1 MNANSWVARR
11 RPVRSLQPETN
22 RGSGGPRFERFAA
35 AMQAEPPPAA
45 QVLPDPPGEPQ
56 VEAAAVRP
64 EPVRPEPVRPEPVRV
79 APPPPPPPP
88 RPAQPPADP
97 PFIGPRSFAGPRA
110 GGMAGATAM
119 PRRPVQDRFDGSAPA
134 RARGDIPWLGIG
146 SWVLFC
152 AALFVSLLGWP
163 DQIALDR
170 VAGITLD
177 RVTAIW
183 SDYAPATGDANQQGG
198 IATTQEPMPAEGA
211 PAPAREQ
218 DWSSMT
224 PPAGQPP
231 SAAPEPGPA
240 ADDNANGVA
249 TRMPGGPPLPQ
260 FKPSLDRVAAKFSSA
275 FFEIGDRLQQQGDFD
290 AALHMRRQGSNLDPW
305 RGPVASDL

>member
-1 MNANSWVARR
+1 
-11 RPVRSLQPETN
+11 
-22 RGSGGPRFERFAA
+22 
-35 AMQAEPPPAA
+35 
-45 QVLPDPPGEPQ
+45 
-56 VEAAAVRP
+56 
-64 EPVRPEPVRPEPVRV
+64 
-79 APPPPPPPP
+79 
-88 RPAQPPADP
+88 
-97 PFIGPRSFAGPRA
+97 
-110 GGMAGATAM
+110 M
-119 PRRPVQDRFDGSAPA
+119 PRRPVQNRFDGADSM
-134 RARGDIPWLGIG
+134 RVRGDIPWLGIG

-170 VAGITLD
+170 VAGLTLD
-177 RVTAIW
+177 RVTAMW
-183 SDYAPATGDANQQGG
+183 SDYGPSTSDTDQPGG

-224 PPAGQPP
+224 PPAAQPP
-231 SAAPEPGPA
+231 SMAPDSGPP
-240 ADDNANGVA
+240 ADDADGAV
-249 TRMPGGPPLPQ
+249 TRTPGGPPLPQ

-275 FFEIGDRLQQQGDFD
+275 FFEIGDRLQQQGHFD

>member
-1 MNANSWVARR
+1 
-11 RPVRSLQPETN
+11 
-22 RGSGGPRFERFAA
+22 
-35 AMQAEPPPAA
+35 MQAEPPPAA

-64 EPVRPEPVRPEPVRV
+64 EPVRDGAPEPVRV

-88 RPAQPPADP
+88 PPPAQSPADP
-97 PFIGPRSFAGPRA
+97 PFIGPRSFVGPRA

-119 PRRPVQDRFDGSAPA
+119 PRRPVQDRFDGAAPA

-170 VAGITLD
+170 VAGLTLD

-183 SDYAPATGDANQQGG
+183 SGHAPSTGDADQQGG

-211 PAPAREQ
+211 PAPARG
-218 DWSSMT
+218 
-224 PPAGQPP
+224 AGLVIDDAARR
-231 SAAPEPGPA
+231 SAALGGA
-240 ADDNANGVA
+240 GA
-249 TRMPGGPPLPQ
+249 RPGG
-260 FKPSLDRVAAKFSSA
+260 
-275 FFEIGDRLQQQGDFD
+275 
-290 AALHMRRQGSNLDPW
+290 RR
-305 RGPVASDL
+305 

>member
-11 RPVRSLQPETN
+11 RPVRSLQPVTN
-22 RGSGGPRFERFAA
+22 RGSGGPCFDRFAA

-45 QVLPDPPGEPQ
+45 QVIPDTPGDPQ
-56 VEAAAVRP
+56 VEPAAVRATP
-64 EPVRPEPVRPEPVRV
+64 IRV
-79 APPPPPPPP
+79 APPPPAQ
-88 RPAQPPADP
+88 RPAAQRPAAQHPAAQHPAAQRPDDP
-97 PFIGPRSFAGPRA
+97 PFIGPSRGA
-110 GGMAGATAM
+110 MAGATPM
-119 PRRPVQDRFDGSAPA
+119 PRRPVQDRFDGADPA
-134 RARGDIPWLGIG
+134 RARDIPWLGIG

-163 DQIALDR
+163 DQTALDR
-170 VAGITLD
+170 VTGLTLD
-177 RVTAIW
+177 RVTEIW
-183 SDYAPATGDANQQGG
+183 SGHGPAGGADRSGG
-198 IATTQEPMPAEGA
+198 IATTQEPMPTEDLSI
-211 PAPAREQ
+211 PAREQ

-224 PPAGQPP
+224 PPAAQQP
-231 SAAPEPGPA
+231 SVAPDPGPA
-240 ADDNANGVA
+240 ANGAA

-290 AALHMRRQGSNLDPW
+290 AALHMRRQGSNLNPW